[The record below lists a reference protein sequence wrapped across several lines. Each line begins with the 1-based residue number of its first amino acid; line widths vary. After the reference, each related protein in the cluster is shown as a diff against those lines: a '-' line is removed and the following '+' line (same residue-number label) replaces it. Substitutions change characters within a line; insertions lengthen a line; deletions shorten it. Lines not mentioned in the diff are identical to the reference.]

1 MESDGEYHEFDMYE
15 EENFYANEERQK
27 MEANQEPPPSVE
39 PVEIERP
46 PSRSGSES
54 KRRRTGN
61 TPDRPNRDVSSSS
74 HPPIRK
80 LQVGDSLTMGTMG

>member
-1 MESDGEYHEFDMYE
+1 MEPDGEYHEFDMYE

-27 MEANQEPPPSVE
+27 MEANQEPPPPSE

-61 TPDRPNRDVSSSS
+61 TPDRPNRDFSSSS
-74 HPPIRK
+74 HPPYTETAS
-80 LQVGDSLTMGTMG
+80 GGPPNDG